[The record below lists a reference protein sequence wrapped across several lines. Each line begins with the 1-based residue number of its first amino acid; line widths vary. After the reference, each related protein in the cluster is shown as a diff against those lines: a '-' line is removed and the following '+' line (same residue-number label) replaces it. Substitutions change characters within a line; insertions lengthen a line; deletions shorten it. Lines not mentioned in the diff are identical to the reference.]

1 MADLADTVIAVTA
14 LSVPLSVLDLSPIP
28 DGSTA
33 ADALRNSID
42 LVQHAERLG
51 YTRYWVAEHH
61 NHPGVACTSP
71 PVLISH
77 LACATTTIRVGAGGV
92 MLPNHSSL
100 VVAEQFGMLEALHP
114 GRIDLGLGRAPGTDQ
129 LTATALRRAPLTAKD
144 DFPEQFNDLMGYF
157 EGTLPPEH
165 PFHRVRATSA
175 VGNMPKIWMLGSSD
189 YGAHAAAVLSL
200 PYSFAHHFAA
210 DNTLLALS
218 TYRSH
223 FQPSGE
229 MPKSYA
235 SIGVNVVCAP
245 TDEEADWLAGSGRL
259 AVLRL
264 RTGQPSAF
272 PTPQAAAE
280 HPYTPM
286 ERQQIAAWTSAHV
299 VGSPATVAA
308 KLKELVDHTK
318 VDELIVTTMVHDHAA
333 RVRSFA
339 LLAEAVGL
347 SATSTRAAA

>member
-1 MADLADTVIAVTA
+1 VIPVTA

-28 DGSTA
+28 DGFSA

-71 PVLISH
+71 PVLMAH
-77 LACATTTIRVGAGGV
+77 LASATTTIRVGAGGV

-100 VVAEQFGMLEALHP
+100 VVAEQFGMLEGLHP

-157 EGTLPPEH
+157 EGALPAEH
-165 PFHRVRATSA
+165 VFHRVKATSGA
-175 VGNMPKIWMLGSSD
+175 GNMPKIWMLGSSD

-210 DNTLLALS
+210 DNTILALR

-223 FQPSGE
+223 FRPSDD
-229 MPKSYA
+229 MPSSYA

-259 AVLRL
+259 ATLRL
-264 RTGQPSAF
+264 RTGKPSSF
-272 PTPQAAAE
+272 PTPDDAAAY
-280 HPYTPM
+280 PYSTI
-286 ERQQIAAWTSAHV
+286 EREQIRAWTAVHV
-299 VGSPATVAA
+299 VGSPTTVVD
-308 KLKELVDHTK
+308 KLQHLVDHTQ
-318 VDELIVTTMVHDHAA
+318 VDELIVTTMVHDHAV

-347 SATSTRAAA
+347 SATSTCAAA

>member
-1 MADLADTVIAVTA
+1 LADLADTVIAVTA

-28 DGSTA
+28 DGFTA

-77 LACATTTIRVGAGGV
+77 LASATTTIRVGAGGV

-100 VVAEQFGMLEALHP
+100 VVAEQFGMLEGLHP

-144 DFPEQFNDLMGYF
+144 DFPEQFNDLIGYF
-157 EGTLPPEH
+157 EGTLPPEN
-165 PFHRVRATSA
+165 PFHRVKATSA

-189 YGAHAAAVLSL
+189 YGAHAAALLSL

-210 DNTLLALS
+210 DNTMLALS

-223 FQPSGE
+223 FRPSDE
-229 MPKSYA
+229 MPSSYA

-259 AVLRL
+259 ATLRL
-264 RTGQPSAF
+264 RTGTPSAF
-272 PTPQAAAE
+272 PTPNDAAAY
-280 HPYTPM
+280 PYSPI
-286 ERQQIAAWTSAHV
+286 EREQIRAWTAAHV
-299 VGSPATVAA
+299 VGSPTTVVN
-308 KLKELVDHTK
+308 KLQALVDHTQ
-318 VDELIVTTMVHDHAA
+318 VDELIITTMLHSHDL
-333 RVRSFA
+333 RVRSFE
-339 LLAEAVGL
+339 LLAEAVDL